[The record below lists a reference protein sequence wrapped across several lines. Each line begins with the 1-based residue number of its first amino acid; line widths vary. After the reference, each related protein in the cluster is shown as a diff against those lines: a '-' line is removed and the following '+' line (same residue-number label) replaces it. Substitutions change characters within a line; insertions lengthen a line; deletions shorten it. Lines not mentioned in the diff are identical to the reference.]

1 MAVRLTAK
9 LRVQAAIRR
18 CSALGLSAMVVG
30 RGDPDA
36 GQILV
41 KINRFEAGCEVL
53 VEARDGAGETLWT
66 RGSGADL
73 VSEAEAD
80 AYLDRQRRVDPDLWV
95 LEVEDR
101 AGRNPF
107 ADYFTRGDPMMP

>member
-1 MAVRLTAK
+1 MAPRLTAK

-80 AYLDRQRRVDPDLWV
+80 PISTVSAASTRIYGFWRSRIGPVATPSPTTL
-95 LEVEDR
+95 R
-101 AGRNPF
+101 AV
-107 ADYFTRGDPMMP
+107 TR

>member
-1 MAVRLTAK
+1 MAPRLAAK

-36 GQILV
+36 GQILI

-53 VEARDGAGETLWT
+53 VEARDGAGENVYGRAAAAAHWSVRPRPTPISTASAGSTRIYGFWRSRIGPVATPSPMTLRAVT
-66 RGSGADL
+66 R
-73 VSEAEAD
+73 
-80 AYLDRQRRVDPDLWV
+80 
-95 LEVEDR
+95 
-101 AGRNPF
+101 
-107 ADYFTRGDPMMP
+107 